1 MDIFKL
7 SEFKGF
13 VIFDINEEFHVK
25 ENVEYFDRL
34 MNNSGFQ
41 KREFIELDEL

>member
-13 VIFDINEEFHVK
+13 VIFDENENYHIK
-25 ENVEYFDRL
+25 EDVEYFDRL
-34 MNNSGFQ
+34 LHSSGFV
-41 KREFIELDEL
+41 KR